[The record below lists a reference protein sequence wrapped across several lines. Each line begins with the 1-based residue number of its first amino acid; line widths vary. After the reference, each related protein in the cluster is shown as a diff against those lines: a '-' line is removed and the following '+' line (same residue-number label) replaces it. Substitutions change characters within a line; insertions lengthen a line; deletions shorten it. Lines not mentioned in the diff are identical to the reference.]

1 MKREGREQ
9 IMDTEKELIKSTLAG
24 SVEAYRTL
32 YEITVQDVYRTVRFL
47 VINIADSDD
56 IVQEIYISVYRSL
69 QHYDLAR
76 PFRPWLMTIA
86 IRQIQTYRR
95 QRWRQFRLLQKA
107 GVREEVQQDF
117 SSELTDKMS
126 RQALIYAVNKLP
138 FKLKQVVILHYLN
151 QYTQEEIAEILS
163 IPLGT
168 VKSRIHAALQK
179 LRKKQTL
186 LPLINGKVENWH
198 ES

>member
-1 MKREGREQ
+1 MKREGRGHL
-9 IMDTEKELIKSTLAG
+9 MDKEKELIKSTLAG
-24 SVEAYRTL
+24 SVEAYRKL

-47 VINIADSDD
+47 VANVTDSDD

-69 QHYDLAR
+69 HQYDLTR

-86 IRQIQTYRR
+86 IRQVHTYRR
-95 QRWRQFRLLQKA
+95 QRWRHFRLLQK
-107 GVREEVQQDF
+107 VEVKEEMQEDF
-117 SSELTDKMS
+117 SHALTDKMS
-126 RQALIYAVNKLP
+126 QQALIHAVSKLP
-138 FKLKQVVILHYLN
+138 FKLKQVIILHYLN
-151 QYTQEEIAEILS
+151 QHTQEEVSEILN

-186 LPLINGKVENWH
+186 LPLISGKVENWH

>member
-9 IMDTEKELIKSTLAG
+9 IMNTEKELIKRTLAG

-47 VINIADSDD
+47 VTNIPDSDD

-69 QHYDLAR
+69 KQYDLTR
-76 PFRPWLMTIA
+76 PFRPWLMAIT

-95 QRWRQFRLLQKA
+95 KRWRQFRLLQKVE
-107 GVREEVQQDF
+107 VREEIQQDF
-117 SSELTDKMS
+117 SQELTDKLS
-126 RQALIYAVNKLP
+126 QQVLIQAVNKLP

-151 QYTQEEIAEILS
+151 QYTQEEIADILS

-179 LRKKQTL
+179 LRRKQTL
-186 LPLINGKVENWH
+186 LPLIHGKVENWH

>member
-1 MKREGREQ
+1 
-9 IMDTEKELIKSTLAG
+9 MDKEKELIKSTLAG
-24 SVEAYRTL
+24 SVEAYHTL

-47 VINIADSDD
+47 VANIADSDD

-69 QHYDLAR
+69 QQYDLTR
-76 PFRPWLMTIA
+76 PFRPWLMAIA
-86 IRQIQTYRR
+86 IRQVQTYRR
-95 QRWRQFRLLQKA
+95 KRWRHFRLLQKA
-107 GVREEVQQDF
+107 EAREDIQQDF

-126 RQALIYAVNKLP
+126 QQALIHAVNKLP
-138 FKLKQVVILHYLN
+138 FKLKQVIILHYLN

-179 LRKKQTL
+179 LRQKQTL

>member
-24 SVEAYRTL
+24 SVEAYRKL

-47 VINIADSDD
+47 VANIADSDD

-69 QHYDLAR
+69 QHYDLTR
-76 PFRPWLMTIA
+76 PFRPWLMAIA
-86 IRQIQTYRR
+86 IRQVQTYRR
-95 QRWRQFRLLQKA
+95 QRWRHFRLLQKA
-107 GVREEVQQDF
+107 EVREEVEQDF
-117 SSELTDKMS
+117 SHELTDKMS
-126 RQALIYAVNKLP
+126 QQALIHVVNKLP

>member
-47 VINIADSDD
+47 VTNLTDTDD

-69 QHYDLAR
+69 QHYDLTR
-76 PFRPWLMTIA
+76 PFRPWLMAIA

-107 GVREEVQQDF
+107 EVREEIQQDF
-117 SSELTDKMS
+117 SPELADKMS
-126 RQALIYAVNKLP
+126 QQALIHAVNKLP

-186 LPLINGKVENWH
+186 LPLISGKVENWH

>member
-24 SVEAYRTL
+24 SMEAYRKL

-47 VINIADSDD
+47 VTNVTDSDD

-69 QHYDLAR
+69 QHYDLTR
-76 PFRPWLMTIA
+76 PFRPWLTAIA
-86 IRQIQTYRR
+86 IRQVQTYRR
-95 QRWRQFRLLQKA
+95 QRWRHFRLLQKA
-107 GVREEVQQDF
+107 EVREEVEQDF
-117 SSELTDKMS
+117 SLELTDKMS
-126 RQALIYAVNKLP
+126 QQALIHVVNKLP

-151 QYTQEEIAEILS
+151 QYTQEEIAQILS

-168 VKSRIHAALQK
+168 VSFLF
-179 LRKKQTL
+179 
-186 LPLINGKVENWH
+186 LIIPFLTFLH
-198 ES
+198 PPSSFFL